1 MNEAMLLQYGL
12 EPKKVEVLDSSMVGD
27 FVNCPSMFYLKHIL
41 GLRPNRFDASSNI
54 ALDWGTCWHKGMYAY
69 YKDGAGGNLEAA
81 LVAIAENFPDYI
93 TPQNDPKTKRSRD
106 RMLKQMV
113 AYHNHWSADNQNYE
127 IIRSEQYF
135 DVNMEKYGI
144 RWCGRMDSIR
154 RKLSPSKIQVWDYK
168 TTSAMGDRY
177 FDTHEL
183 SFQCPGYVTS
193 ANEMTAGEEVLELK
207 LDVMYTLSASFQFFR
222 KTFRYDA
229 YRRQEWAANI
239 KIVLERIYFL
249 MDNHLYEP
257 EMWYKSYQECTRYH
271 TCMFFPVHN
280 LHPKGDTRLRI
291 LSNDYHV
298 DRWDPSAI
306 ED

>member
-1 MNEAMLLQYGL
+1 MNEALLLQWGL

-41 GLRPNRFDASSNI
+41 GLRPNRFDASANI

-69 YKDGAGGNLEAA
+69 YKEGIQGNLEAGLA
-81 LVAIAENFPDYI
+81 AIADNFPDYI

-106 RMLKQMV
+106 RMLKQLV
-113 AYHNHWSADNQNYE
+113 AYHNHWAEDNKHYE

-135 DVNMEKYGI
+135 DVYSEEEAI

-154 RKLSPSKIQVWDYK
+154 RKKSPSKIQVWDYK

-177 FDTHEL
+177 FDQYEL
-183 SFQCPGYVTS
+183 SFQFPGYTWAS
-193 ANEMTAGEEVLELK
+193 NLMMTEEVVELRM
-207 LDVMYTLSASFQFFR
+207 DVMYTLSASFDFFR

-229 YRRQEWAANI
+229 HRRKEFADNI
-239 KIVLERIYFL
+239 KIILEQIYYL
-249 MDNHLYEP
+249 MEHHLYEP
-257 EMWYKSYQECTRYH
+257 EKWYKNYQECTRYH

-280 LHPKGDTRLRI
+280 LHPKGDTRLRV

-298 DRWDPSAI
+298 DRWDPSALQ
-306 ED
+306 D